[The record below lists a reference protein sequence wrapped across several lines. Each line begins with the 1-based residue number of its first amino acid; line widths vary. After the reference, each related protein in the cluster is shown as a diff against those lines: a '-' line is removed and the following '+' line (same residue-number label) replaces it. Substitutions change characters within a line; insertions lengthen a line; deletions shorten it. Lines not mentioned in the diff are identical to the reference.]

1 MQNNYI
7 LITQLVLCDYMPTLT
22 ITIPELFKK
31 EIESIPKTGYYDN
44 KSEFI
49 RDAIRTLLSS
59 RKELRIGVA
68 VEMYK
73 TGDISISKASEI
85 AGINFEE
92 MKKILFDRNIPLERG
107 EDTKIVEKKA
117 KELLKMR
124 K

>member
-1 MQNNYI
+1 
-7 LITQLVLCDYMPTLT
+7 MPTLT

-73 TGDISISKASEI
+73 AGDISISKASEI

-107 EDTKIVEKKA
+107 EDTRNVDEKA
-117 KELLKMR
+117 KQLMKMR

>member
-73 TGDISISKASEI
+73 AGDISISKASEI

-107 EDTKIVEKKA
+107 EDTRNVDEKA
-117 KELLKMR
+117 KQLMKMR

>member
-73 TGDISISKASEI
+73 AGDISISKASEI